1 MYIHFKYIQDSKLK
15 VIETDNTIVDST
27 IFLGALGNM
36 TVVQTG
42 LNSVEA
48 SWYPGVNGR
57 IYYQQIGTNTIH
69 NETISW
75 TDTTTQLHGLTGG
88 ETYSIYIE
96 ETNWLNIVKAAAII
110 YIGIILI
117 FLKTPEVFYPFIL
130 SRVNGHSDQFLSI
143 FPCPDWRDCHSHML
157 CHSTS

>member
-1 MYIHFKYIQDSKLK
+1 MK
-15 VIETDNTIVDST
+15 VIETDNTVFDST
-27 IFLGALGNM
+27 IFPGVLGNM

-48 SWYPGVNGR
+48 SWYFAVNGS

-75 TDTTTQLHGLTGG
+75 TDTTTQLHGLRGG

-96 ETNWLNIVKAAAII
+96 ETITYRLNTVKAAAVI
-110 YIGIILI
+110 YIGNE
-117 FLKTPEVFYPFIL
+117 KTF
-130 SRVNGHSDQFLSI
+130 
-143 FPCPDWRDCHSHML
+143 
-157 CHSTS
+157 

>member
-1 MYIHFKYIQDSKLK
+1 MKYIHFKYIQESKLK
-15 VIETDNTIVDST
+15 VIETDNTVFDST
-27 IFLGALGNM
+27 IFPGALGNM
-36 TVVQTG
+36 AVSQTG

-48 SWYPGVNGR
+48 SWYPGVNGS

-69 NETISW
+69 YETISW

-96 ETNWLNIVKAAAII
+96 ETNPYHLNIVKAAAVI

-117 FLKTPEVFYPFIL
+117 FLKKHQRFSFI
-130 SRVNGHSDQFLSI
+130 HSL
-143 FPCPDWRDCHSHML
+143 
-157 CHSTS
+157 

>member
-1 MYIHFKYIQDSKLK
+1 MP
-15 VIETDNTIVDST
+15 
-27 IFLGALGNM
+27 
-36 TVVQTG
+36 VVQTG

-48 SWYPGVNGR
+48 SWYYGVNGS

-96 ETNWLNIVKAAAII
+96 ETITYQFSIVKAVAVIF
-110 YIGIILI
+110 IGNK
-117 FLKTPEVFYPFIL
+117 KTHF
-130 SRVNGHSDQFLSI
+130 D
-143 FPCPDWRDCHSHML
+143 
-157 CHSTS
+157 

>member
-1 MYIHFKYIQDSKLK
+1 MKLMLYIYCFYC
-15 VIETDNTIVDST
+15 TIPLS
-27 IFLGALGNM
+27 GALGDM

-48 SWYPGVNGR
+48 SWYFAVIGS
-57 IYYQQIGTNTIH
+57 IYYQQIGTNTIQ

-96 ETNWLNIVKAAAII
+96 ETITYQFNNVKAAAVVF
-110 YIGIILI
+110 IGNKKNH
-117 FLKTPEVFYPFIL
+117 F
-130 SRVNGHSDQFLSI
+130 D
-143 FPCPDWRDCHSHML
+143 
-157 CHSTS
+157 